1 MKNPLIFCFSLIIL
15 ISCNDEKALE
25 PQFKLIGKTSFLEN
39 GEKVYLEYN
48 LEQEFEDRIIID
60 STVIKN
66 NSFQFSTKLPHS
78 PLQSVIHTK
87 DYKESKRIWLENNEI
102 LFDASNSDFRNGI
115 VTGSETQKLAN
126 QIDSLSY
133 SMTDE
138 QIDSLKLNFI
148 KNHPKNTLSAFYLSK
163 NIAENITEIRK
174 QDVIKL
180 YNSFSDSAKQSEY
193 GQLIAQFIEL
203 NKNLK
208 IGDNFVDFEMESPN
222 SEKIKL
228 SDFKGKVLL
237 LDFWASW
244 CGSCRKT
251 HPDLVKVYNEYK
263 DKGFEIISIS
273 LDNKKHNWTKA
284 IEQDS
289 LNWIHL
295 NDLKGK
301 HNFAKLAYGIS
312 AVPDNYLI
320 DVNGKII
327 SRNLNPKELKIK
339 LSEIMSAANTVYN

>member
-15 ISCNDEKALE
+15 ISCNKEKALE
-25 PQFKLIGKTSFLEN
+25 PQFELIGKTSFLEN

-60 STVIKN
+60 STVIEN
-66 NSFQFSTKLPHS
+66 NSFQFTTKLPHS
-78 PLQSVIHTK
+78 TLQSVIYTK
-87 DYKESKRIWLENNEI
+87 DYKDAKKIWLENNEI
-102 LFDASNSDFRNGI
+102 LFDASNSVFRNAI
-115 VTGSETQKLAN
+115 VTGSETQNLASN
-126 QIDSLSY
+126 IDSLSY

-138 QIDSLKLNFI
+138 QVDSLKLSFI
-148 KNHPKNTLSAFYLSK
+148 KNHPKSTLSAFYLSK
-163 NIAENITEIRK
+163 NITGIKK
-174 QDVIKL
+174 QDVINL
-180 YNSFSDSAKQSEY
+180 YNSFSDSVKQSEY

-244 CGSCRKT
+244 CGGCRKT

-273 LDNKKHNWTKA
+273 LDNKKDNWIKA

-289 LNWIHL
+289 LTWIHL
-295 NDLKGK
+295 SDLKGT
-301 HNFAKLAYGIS
+301 HNLAKLAYGIS
-312 AVPDNYLI
+312 AVPDNYLV